1 MRIFKKVDN
10 GNEGKMC
17 NVDQHASMI
26 GPPLLPLF
34 AFSSTWHLVLRSIW
48 HSQFFLFWLNSKL
61 KRVLN
66 LKILDE
72 KKPKSQKRIR
82 QKYIKVIL
90 TEDEKRKIEENA
102 AAAKMSTSQYARD
115 LCLGY
120 KPKSLVDNMALYEMI
135 KIKGD
140 MNKIGGLLKK
150 LMAGDVV
157 DPKEIRSKVNGL
169 LLDFSRNQQN
179 IDLLFSKIRSKIKL

>member
-1 MRIFKKVDN
+1 
-10 GNEGKMC
+10 MC

-34 AFSSTWHLVLRSIW
+34 AFSSTCHLVLRSIW
-48 HSQFFLFWLNSKL
+48 HSQFFLFWRNSKL
-61 KRVLN
+61 KRVLK

-102 AAAKMSTSQYARD
+102 AEAKMSASQYARD

-120 KPKSLVDNMALYEMI
+120 KPKSLVDNNSLHEMI
-135 KIKGD
+135 KFRGD

-150 LMAGDVV
+150 LMAGEVV

-169 LLDFSRNQQN
+169 LLDFSKNQQSV
-179 IDLLFSKIRSKIKL
+179 DLLFSKIRSKIKL